1 MSLEIIYGLE
11 NIHNI
16 SEDLVVSLGTFDGLH
31 VGHQAILK
39 SLMTS
44 AEKVGLNPMA
54 VTFEPHPRVLVTP
67 NSPPP
72 LLTVWEE
79 KARLFADYMHGR
91 LLVLRF
97 NKELMSKSAEEFAR
111 EVLVEKLHLKKLIV
125 GYDHAFGK
133 NRSGTINDLME
144 LSRKYSFEL
153 EVVNPVIIE
162 GRPVSSTRIRNLIIE
177 RKFAQALDMLG
188 HPYPI
193 YGLVEKGIAIGR
205 KELGYPT
212 ANIQYNERKL
222 LPVDG
227 VYSCRI
233 EYKGQMYNGMLFI
246 GVNHFN
252 PDKKRSVEV
261 NIFDF
266 DRDIY
271 GQEIIC
277 YPRIFV
283 RGNMKFD
290 SKEELSKQIGKD
302 KENILKLINK
312 GDHR

>member
-11 NIHNI
+11 EFDTI
-16 SEDLVVSLGTFDGLH
+16 SENLVVSLGTFDGLH

-39 SLMTS
+39 SLMIS
-44 AEKVGLNPMA
+44 AEKAGLNPVA

-67 NSPPP
+67 DSPPP

-79 KARLFADYMHGR
+79 KARLFADYMNGR
-91 LLVLRF
+91 LLVLKF
-97 NKELMSKSAEEFAR
+97 NKELMSQSAEQFAR
-111 EVLVEKLHLKKLIV
+111 EILVEKLHLKKLIV

-144 LSRKYSFEL
+144 LSRKYAFEL

-162 GRPVSSTRIRNLIIE
+162 GRPVSSTRIRHLITE
-177 RKFAQALDMLG
+177 RKFSQALDMLG

-193 YGLVEKGIAIGR
+193 YGVVEKGIALG

-212 ANIQYNERKL
+212 ANVRYDERKL

-227 VYSCRI
+227 VYSCRV
-233 EYKGQMYNGMLFI
+233 EYKGQMYNGMMFI
-246 GVNHFN
+246 GTNYFN
-252 PDKKRSVEV
+252 PENKRSVEV

-266 DRDIY
+266 DREIY
-271 GQEIIC
+271 AHEIIC

-283 RGNMKFD
+283 RENIKFVD
-290 SKEELSKQIGKD
+290 REELVRQIAKD

>member
-1 MSLEIIYGLE
+1 MSLEIIYGLDK
-11 NIHNI
+11 IDDV
-16 SEDLVVSLGTFDGLH
+16 SGDLVVSMGTFDGLH

-39 SLMTS
+39 SLMSS
-44 AEKVGLNPMA
+44 AEKAGLNPLA

-67 NSPPP
+67 ENPPP

-79 KARLFADYMHGR
+79 KARLFADYMNGR
-91 LLVLRF
+91 LLVLNF
-97 NKELMSKSAEEFAR
+97 NKEMMSRSAEQFAR
-111 EVLVEKLHLKKLIV
+111 DILVGRLRVKKLIV

-144 LSRKYSFEL
+144 LSRKYNFEL

-162 GRPVSSTRIRNLIIE
+162 GRPVSSTRIRHLIIE

-193 YGLVEKGIAIGR
+193 YGIVEKGIALG
-205 KELGYPT
+205 KVLGYPT
-212 ANIQYNERKL
+212 ANVRCNERKL

-227 VYSCRI
+227 VYSCRV
-233 EYKGQMYNGMLFI
+233 EYKGQMYNGMMFI
-246 GVNHFN
+246 GTNYFN
-252 PDKKRSVEV
+252 PDHKRTVEV

-271 GQEIIC
+271 GHEITC
-277 YPRIFV
+277 YPRIFI
-283 RGNMKFD
+283 RENIKFD
-290 SKEELSKQIGKD
+290 SREELVSQIAKD
-302 KENILKLINK
+302 KENISKLINK
-312 GDHR
+312 GDNR

>member
-1 MSLEIIYGLE
+1 
-11 NIHNI
+11 
-16 SEDLVVSLGTFDGLH
+16 
-31 VGHQAILK
+31 
-39 SLMTS
+39 
-44 AEKVGLNPMA
+44 
-54 VTFEPHPRVLVTP
+54 VLVTP
-67 NSPPP
+67 DNPPP

-79 KARLFADYMHGR
+79 KARLFADYMNGR

-162 GRPVSSTRIRNLIIE
+162 GRPVSSTRIRNLIAD

-188 HPYPI
+188 HQYPI
-193 YGLVEKGIAIGR
+193 YGTVERGIDFG

-212 ANIQYNERKL
+212 ANISYNPRKL

-227 VYSCRI
+227 VYSCRV
-233 EYKGQMYNGMLFI
+233 EHKGQMFNGMMFI

-252 PDKKRSVEV
+252 PEKKRSVEV

-266 DRDIY
+266 NREIY
-271 GQEIIC
+271 EQEIIC

-283 RGNMKFD
+283 RENIRFD
-290 SKEELSKQIGKD
+290 NKEALMAQLAKD

-312 GDHR
+312 GDQR